1 MKFVDQ
7 AIVDVVAG
15 NGGAGAVSFRREPY
29 VPLGGPDGG
38 DGGKGG
44 DVIFQGDEN
53 VITLYDIRY
62 QRILR
67 AENGQNGMGS
77 KMYGRGGEDA
87 IIKIPLGTF
96 VYDHE
101 TSELIADITQHNQKV
116 VVAHGGIGGRGNTK
130 FKTSVNKAP
139 HYAQDGLP
147 GERRKV
153 RLELKLMADVGIIG
167 FPSVGKSTLISI
179 ISNAKPKIAE
189 YPFTTLVPN
198 LGMVEG
204 NDFIPFVVADIPGLI
219 EGAHEGAG
227 LGHRFLRHVER
238 SRFFIHLVEINPAR
252 VSPVEDIKAINRE
265 LELFNPELAKREQ
278 IIVLNKIDSY
288 TEEQEELRKELRE
301 FAGDR
306 PYFEISGITR
316 NGVKELMNYVAQR
329 VIEYRKLEK
338 EQRESASRSDDDPA
352 LRQD

>member
-7 AIVDVVAG
+7 AIVDIIAG
-15 NGGAGAVSFRREPY
+15 NGGAGAVSFRREPFI
-29 VPLGGPDGG
+29 PLGGPDGG

-44 DVIFQGDEN
+44 DVIFEGDEN

-62 QRILR
+62 QRTIK
-67 AENGQNGMGS
+67 AENGQKGMGS
-77 KMYGRGGEDA
+77 IMYGRGGENT
-87 IIKIPLGTF
+87 IVKIPLGTF
-96 VYDHE
+96 VFDHE
-101 TSELIADITQHNQKV
+101 TSELIADITQHRQKV
-116 VVAHGGIGGRGNTK
+116 IIAKGGIGGRGNAK

-139 HYAQDGLP
+139 HYAQEGLP
-147 GERRKV
+147 GERKKV

-167 FPSVGKSTLISI
+167 FPSVGKSTLISV
-179 ISNAKPKIAE
+179 ISNARPKIAE

-204 NDFIPFVVADIPGLI
+204 KDFIPYVVADIPGLI

-238 SRFFIHLVEINPAR
+238 SRFLIHLVEINPAR
-252 VSPVEDIKAINRE
+252 KSPVEDIKTINRE

-288 TEEQEELRKELRE
+288 GVEEEKLRKELRE
-301 FAGDR
+301 FVKDM

-316 NGVKELMNYVAQR
+316 NGVKELMDFVAQK
-329 VIEYRKLEK
+329 VIEYRNREK
-338 EQRESASRSDDDPA
+338 EEKQ
-352 LRQD
+352 QQN